1 MRRKTHQEFILDMES
16 KNSNIVVLGT
26 YTNSKVKIKVE
37 CRVCGH
43 IWFSKPNTLLTG
55 HGCPK
60 CAKRYNR
67 THDEFVFELKSINPN
82 IDILSQFKNTGTK
95 VECNC
100 KVCGN
105 HWSCTPQHLL
115 DGVGCPKC
123 KHIELGKARKVS
135 NEEFI
140 KRMKKANKNIE
151 ILSEY
156 VYALQKVDCRCNVC
170 GNVWSATP
178 ANLLNGH
185 GCPMCNESKGEKKIY
200 SYLVEKG
207 ILFETQKKYDG
218 LLGANDGSL
227 SYDFYL
233 PNQNLLIEYQGI
245 QHNRP
250 IDFKGKGTQY
260 SNWCFSVQKEHDKR
274 KRDYAAENGI
284 NLLEIW
290 YRDFENVF
298 SILDKMI
305 DLDLEKQGESLK

>member
-1 MRRKTHQEFILDMES
+1 MRRKTHQEFILDIKN
-16 KNSNIVVLGT
+16 KNSNIIVLGT
-26 YTNSKVKIKVE
+26 YVNSKVNLDIKCKI
-37 CRVCGH
+37 CGH
-43 IWFSKPNTLLTG
+43 L
-55 HGCPK
+55 
-60 CAKRYNR
+60 
-67 THDEFVFELKSINPN
+67 
-82 IDILSQFKNTGTK
+82 
-95 VECNC
+95 
-100 KVCGN
+100 
-105 HWSCTPQHLL
+105 
-115 DGVGCPKC
+115 
-123 KHIELGKARKVS
+123 
-135 NEEFI
+135 
-140 KRMKKANKNIE
+140 
-151 ILSEY
+151 
-156 VYALQKVDCRCNVC
+156 
-170 GNVWSATP
+170 WSATP

-218 LLGANDGSL
+218 LLGVNDGSL

-245 QHNRP
+245 QHNKP